1 MCWESCASRRQAP
14 VPSLLWAMPQLL
26 LPPPLLWAYP
36 AGSCCVSSVGGQRRL
51 HSCALPR
58 PFVPHPSLPHHA
70 APQEIAPHM
79 MRRRGGLIVM
89 IGSVTSVMASPF
101 AGAYSASKAALLGLT
116 DSLRLELQPFGVQ
129 VSYVTAGS
137 IK

>member
-1 MCWESCASRRQAP
+1 MRGGTRVKHLETSAWTHCSCCLPVAAAP
-14 VPSLLWAMPQLL
+14 PLLLPHCLLLWLL
-26 LPPPLLWAYP
+26 LPPATHGCPLPPPPNCL
-36 AGSCCVSSVGGQRRL
+36 
-51 HSCALPR
+51 
-58 PFVPHPSLPHHA
+58 
-70 APQEIAPHM
+70 QEVAPHM
-79 MRRRGGLIVM
+79 MRQRGGLIVM
-89 IGSVTSVMASPF
+89 IGSVTAHMASPF

>member
-1 MCWESCASRRQAP
+1 MTHRCAAA
-14 VPSLLWAMPQLL
+14 V
-26 LPPPLLWAYP
+26 PPLLLLMSCSASTAAEAFSTHCKNVRCVPLKRVLP
-36 AGSCCVSSVGGQRRL
+36 ALTRS
-51 HSCALPR
+51 
-58 PFVPHPSLPHHA
+58 
-70 APQEIAPHM
+70 QEVAPHM
-79 MRRRGGLIVM
+79 MRQRGGLIVM
-89 IGSVTSVMASPF
+89 IGSVTAHMSSPF